1 MAAGT
6 LEAKYGEH
14 HFVER
19 AGTRLPF
26 PGANIGGQYNLVGA
40 RPWQPG
46 KGWEAGALGAA
57 EQAAPTDTVTS
68 LDGALSPEPLV
79 ARTRTKYVPAATFVA
94 ISVVGEGLVG
104 KRPMLEAPAA
114 DPASTT

>member
-1 MAAGT
+1 MYEETCPADTPHAT
-6 LEAKYGEH
+6 CTAKPLTDA
-14 HFVER
+14 VR
-19 AGTRLPF
+19 
-26 PGANIGGQYNLVGA
+26 
-40 RPWQPG
+40 
-46 KGWEAGALGAA
+46 EAGALGAA
-57 EQAAPTDTVTS
+57 EQAAPTGTVTS